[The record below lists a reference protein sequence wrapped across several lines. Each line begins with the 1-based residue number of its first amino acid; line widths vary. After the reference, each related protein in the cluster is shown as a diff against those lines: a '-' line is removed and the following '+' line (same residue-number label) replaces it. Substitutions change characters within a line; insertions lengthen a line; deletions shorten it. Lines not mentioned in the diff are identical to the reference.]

1 MKFRFKIQQYQSDAV
16 NAIADVFK
24 GQPYVERTKYTRDL
38 GVRVQSAQIGYFDSG
53 VGATMFEE
61 DDIGFANNRIELS
74 PSMLLDNIRNIQSIA
89 NIKESD
95 ALSHNLGAVDLDV
108 EMETGTGKTY
118 VYIKTMFELNKRY
131 GFSKF
136 IVVVPSIAIRE
147 GVKKS
152 FEMTQEHFMDSYGK
166 KARFFIYNS
175 KKLDEI
181 EQFSS
186 SSAIN
191 VMIINIQAFNTRGA
205 DARRIYEELDEFQ
218 SRRPID
224 VIAKNRPILILDEP
238 QKMGGEATQESL
250 KKFNP
255 LFSMNFSATH
265 RTVHNTV
272 YVLDALDAFNKKL
285 VKKIQVKGFTI
296 KNLRGTNGYL
306 YLQDIVLSPS
316 KPPQAKIELEIKYPS
331 GKLARETRLLKV
343 RDNLYQTSNEM
354 EQYNGFVISE
364 IDPFT
369 NTVTFLNGQVIEL
382 GNAYGDVSE
391 GDIRRIQIR
400 ETIRSHFEKEEE
412 LFNRGI
418 KVLSLF
424 FIDEVAKYRQYDEDG
439 NEINGLYGRIF
450 EEEYTSIVNEY
461 ITLFDTPYVQYLKR
475 NTAAEVHKG
484 YFSIDKKGRKVD
496 SATTRGTDISDDI
509 SAYDL
514 ILKDKER
521 LLSFEEPTRFIFS
534 HSALREGWDN
544 PNVFQICTLKHSDSN
559 VQRRQEVGRG
569 LRLCVNSTGE
579 RMDATI
585 PNFNVHSLNVL
596 TVVANDSYEDFVKGL
611 QTELKENL
619 YERPT
624 KASKE
629 FFNGK
634 KVVVGGAETSITAQ
648 QAHTIYKYLI
658 KNDYI
663 DDNDKPNDN
672 YKNAVAN
679 GTLAPLPDEVAH
691 MREVVHGLVRSTY
704 DTDALKDMIS
714 NGNQSKVQDNK
725 INDNF
730 YKKEFQ
736 ALWNL
741 INHMYAYTVDF
752 DSEELIKNSIKSINS
767 SLYVTELTYTV
778 STGEQKGEID
788 ADEIKN
794 GVSFRTART
803 RTETLR
809 TAASDTITYDLLGKI
824 VGNTLLTRKT
834 LAKILCGIEPIK
846 FLMYQKN
853 PEEFISKV
861 SKLINEQKASLIV
874 DHITYNLIDG
884 TFDSDIFAESKAV
897 TEYKLAYKAEKHIRD
912 YVFVDSINKETSVE
926 RNFAMALDNADEV
939 CVYAKLPRGFYI
951 PTPVGNYSPDWA
963 IAFYEGAVKHIYFV
977 AETKGSLDSL
987 ELRGVEKAKID
998 CAKRLFNKMSNSK
1011 VRYEN
1016 VTNYQDLLDKINALT

>member
-16 NAIADVFK
+16 NAVADVFK

-38 GVRVQSAQIGYFDSG
+38 GVRPSTPQLSLFEVG
-53 VGATMFEE
+53 GATLFEE
-61 DDIGFANNRIELS
+61 EDVGFANNRIELT
-74 PSMLLDNIRNIQSIA
+74 PGVLLDNIRNIQSIA

-95 ALSHNLGAVDLDV
+95 TLSHNLGAVDLDV

-191 VMIINIQAFNTRGA
+191 VMIINIQAFNSRGA
-205 DARRIYEELDEFQ
+205 DAKRIYEELDEFQ

-238 QKMGGEATQESL
+238 QKMGGQATQESL
-250 KKFNP
+250 QRFNP

-316 KPPQAKIELEIKYPS
+316 KPPQAKIELEIRYPS
-331 GKLARETRLLKV
+331 GKLARETRLLQV

-391 GDIRRIQIR
+391 RDIRRIQIR

-439 NEINGLYGRIF
+439 NEINGLYGKIF

-484 YFSIDKKGRKVD
+484 YFSIDKKGHKVD

-596 TVVANDSYEDFVKGL
+596 TVIANDSYEDFVKGL

-619 YERPT
+619 YERPS

-629 FFNGK
+629 FFIGK
-634 KVVVGGAETSITAQ
+634 HVVVGGVETTITAQ
-648 QAHTIYKYLI
+648 EAHAIYKYLI

-672 YKNAVAN
+672 YKNAVSE
-679 GTLAPLPDEVAH
+679 GTLAPLPMEVAR
-691 MREVVHGLVRSTY
+691 MRDVVHALVRSTY
-704 DTDALKDMIS
+704 DTDALEGMIS

-725 INDNF
+725 INENF
-730 YKKEFQ
+730 YRKEFQ

-741 INHMYAYTVDF
+741 INHKYAYTVEF
-752 DSEELIKNSIKSINS
+752 DSEELVRNAVRAINA

-788 ADEIKN
+788 AEEVKN
-794 GVSFRTART
+794 GVSFRTAKT

-824 VGNTLLTRKT
+824 VSNTLLTRKT
-834 LAKILCGIEPIK
+834 VAKILCGIEPIK
-846 FLMYQKN
+846 FMMYQKN
-853 PEEFISKV
+853 PEEFITKI
-861 SKLINEQKASLIV
+861 SKLINEQKATLIV
-874 DHITYNLIDG
+874 DHVTYNLIDG
-884 TFDSDIFAESKAV
+884 SFDADIFTESKAV
-897 TEYKLAYKAEKHIRD
+897 TEYKHAYKAEKHIRD
-912 YVFVDSINKETSVE
+912 YVFVDSINTESSVE
-926 RNFAMALDNADEV
+926 KNFAMALDNAEEV

-963 IAFYEGAVKHIYFV
+963 IAFHEGMVKHIYFV

-987 ELRGVEKAKID
+987 QLRGVEKAKID
-998 CAKRLFNKMSNSK
+998 CAKRLFNKMSTSR
-1011 VRYEN
+1011 VRYEH
-1016 VTNYQDLLDKINALT
+1016 VTNYQDLLDKMNALN

>member
-16 NAIADVFK
+16 KAIADVFK

-38 GVRVQSAQIGYFDSG
+38 GVRTQTAQMSLFDSG
-53 VGATMFEE
+53 AGATIFEE
-61 DDIGFANNRIELS
+61 DDVGFANNRIELS
-74 PSMLLDNIRNIQSIA
+74 SSMLLDNIRNIQSIA
-89 NIKESD
+89 NIRESD
-95 ALSHNLGAVDLDV
+95 TLSHTLGAVDLDV

-118 VYIKTMFELNKRY
+118 VYIKSMFELNKRY

-152 FEMTQEHFMDSYGK
+152 FEMTQEHFMDTYGK

-316 KPPQAKIELEIKYPS
+316 KPPQAKIELEIQYPS

-343 RDNLYQTSNEM
+343 RDNLYQISNEM
-354 EQYNGFVISE
+354 EQYKGFVISE
-364 IDPFT
+364 IDPFS
-369 NTVTFLNGQVIEL
+369 NTVTFLNGEVIEL
-382 GNAYGDVSE
+382 GNAYGDVAE
-391 GDIRRIQIR
+391 TDIRRIQIR

-412 LFNRGI
+412 LYNRGI

-461 ITLFDTPYVQYLKR
+461 ITLFDTPYVKYLKST
-475 NTAAEVHKG
+475 TAADVHKG

-496 SATTRGTDISDDI
+496 STTTRGTDISDDI

-634 KVVVGGAETSITAQ
+634 KVVVGGVETAITAQ

-663 DDNDKPNDN
+663 DDDDKPNDN
-672 YKNAVAN
+672 YKNAVAE

-691 MREVVHGLVRSTY
+691 MREVVHKLVRSTY

-714 NGNQSKVQDNK
+714 NGNQSKVQDNRL
-725 INDNF
+725 NDNF
-730 YKKEFQ
+730 AKKEFQ

-741 INHMYAYTVDF
+741 INHKYAYTVEF
-752 DSEELIKNSIKSINS
+752 DSEELIKNAIKAIDS
-767 SLYVTELTYTV
+767 SLFVTELTYTV
-778 STGEQKGEID
+778 STGEQNGEID

-794 GVSFRTART
+794 GVSFRTAKT

-834 LAKILCGIEPIK
+834 VAKILCGIEPIK
-846 FLMYQKN
+846 FFMYQKN

-926 RNFAMALDNADEV
+926 RNFEMALDNADEV

-963 IAFYEGAVKHIYFV
+963 IAFYEGSVKHIYFV